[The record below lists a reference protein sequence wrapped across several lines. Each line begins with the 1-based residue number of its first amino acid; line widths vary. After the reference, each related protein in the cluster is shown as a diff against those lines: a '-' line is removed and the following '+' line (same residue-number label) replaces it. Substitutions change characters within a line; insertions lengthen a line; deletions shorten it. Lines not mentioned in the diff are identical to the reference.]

1 MRILRRMLNMC
12 DLAYE
17 VTARSIILCCVMLF
31 SAFML
36 LVDAGGYTAATYS
49 TYRLAQE
56 LAAAPQWIL
65 LLSVL
70 GAAVIEDRC
79 GS

>member
-1 MRILRRMLNMC
+1 MLNMC

-17 VTARSIILCCVMLF
+17 VTARSLILCCVMLF

-49 TYRLAQE
+49 TYRLAQSWPPP
-56 LAAAPQWIL
+56 LSGYCCSPCSAPQ
-65 LLSVL
+65 S
-70 GAAVIEDRC
+70 
-79 GS
+79 